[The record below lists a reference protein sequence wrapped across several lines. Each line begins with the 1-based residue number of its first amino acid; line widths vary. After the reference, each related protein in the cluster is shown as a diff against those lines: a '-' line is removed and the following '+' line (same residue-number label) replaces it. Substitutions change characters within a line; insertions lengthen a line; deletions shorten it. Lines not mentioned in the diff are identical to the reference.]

1 MIFQRTR
8 PAFAGAVTAVAV
20 AVAIPALSTSAHA
33 QSENSSEPRKSQA
46 GTVSQTVG
54 STTITVRYIRPVAR
68 GRELFGNIVKWD
80 KEWTPGADSATLITV
95 SKAIQI
101 NGAKLDAGTY
111 SIWAKP
117 NKDKWVVIFS
127 NAQPVFHIP
136 YPGNSTEVM
145 RIEATPRAGQHMET
159 LAFYF
164 PVVEGK
170 KAEMVLHWGTVV
182 VPFVIEVQ

>member
-1 MIFQRTR
+1 MISQRAR
-8 PAFAGAVTAVAV
+8 SAFAGFATAIA
-20 AVAIPALSTSAHA
+20 ASASLLPAGADA
-33 QSENSSEPRKSQA
+33 QSDNSSEPRKSQA
-46 GTVSQTVG
+46 GSVSQTVG
-54 STTITVRYIRPVAR
+54 TTTISIRYIRPVAR

-95 SKAIQI
+95 SKPIQI
-101 NGAKLDAGTY
+101 NGATLAAGTY

-145 RIEATPRAGQHMET
+145 RVEATPRAGQHMET

-164 PVVEGK
+164 PVVEGR
-170 KAEMVLHWGTVV
+170 KAELVLHWGTVV
-182 VPFVIEVQ
+182 VPFAIEVQ

>member
-1 MIFQRTR
+1 MIVQRTR
-8 PAFAGAVTAVAV
+8 SAVAGV
-20 AVAIPALSTSAHA
+20 ATAIAVAASMVLAPAIARA
-33 QSENSSEPRKSQA
+33 QDNANEPRKSQA
-46 GTVSQTVG
+46 GSVSQTVNT
-54 STTITVRYIRPVAR
+54 TTITIKYIRPVAR

-95 SKAIQI
+95 SKPIQI

-117 NKDKWVVIFS
+117 NKDKWVMIFS

-164 PVVEGK
+164 PSVDGR
-170 KAEMVLHWGTVV
+170 KAELVLHWGTVV